1 MYSDAKNMTNYLVE
15 SETLPMFALPNVAIR
30 NIIRYIQS
38 LFKAEFLLQYLT
50 CCDIARLATKRGSA
64 LFLHTLTN
72 FCLTKC
78 QTWTKVPVRRIV
90 TLLHPYL
97 SGKRFTVATSR
108 KRNFPKK
115 STNLFAKSR
124 TLCTFVSANILKSIS
139 DTVIYFIAKT
149 RSAVSVSV
157 QCVCQ
162 NIKGLRFLCVHTLTN
177 FCSEQWQTRTRVST
191 RRTVTSLQPYLSG
204 KRFISAT
211 SRKHSFP
218 NLPNSIKLLST
229 ASIGIHPSPAVCAPA
244 SPTCIGNVIRTW
256 LSVGLS
262 LPLWRGRRSP
272 ESTKSTSASRSR
284 ELLNPKRRRS
294 RLLLMPI

>member
-1 MYSDAKNMTNYLVE
+1 MQAAVKNMTNYLVE

-97 SGKRFTVATSR
+97 NGKRFTAATSR
-108 KRNFPKK
+108 KR
-115 STNLFAKSR
+115 
-124 TLCTFVSANILKSIS
+124 
-139 DTVIYFIAKT
+139 
-149 RSAVSVSV
+149 
-157 QCVCQ
+157 
-162 NIKGLRFLCVHTLTN
+162 
-177 FCSEQWQTRTRVST
+177 
-191 RRTVTSLQPYLSG
+191 
-204 KRFISAT
+204 
-211 SRKHSFP
+211 SFP
-218 NLPNSIKLLST
+218 NLPNSTKLLST
-229 ASIGIHPSPAVCAPA
+229 ANTGTHPSPAVCAPA
-244 SPTCIGNVIRTW
+244 SPTSTRSIIRTW

-272 ESTKSTSASRSR
+272 ESTKSTSASRSKKNR
-284 ELLNPKRRRS
+284 KLVRKTK
-294 RLLLMPI
+294 